1 MDISVYLQHKS
12 LGPVILPITGLL
24 LRGFS
29 CYTHRMHT
37 ILCFGD
43 SNTFGTNPSGGRW
56 AYESRWTGILAG
68 LLGPSFYVIEE
79 GMGGRTTVFDD
90 PLEPNRCG
98 KQFLPVALQSHR
110 PLDLVIVSLGTND
123 CKVLFHAN
131 ERIIANALEQ
141 LIALIRTYPYGEGYP
156 IPQILVVS
164 PIHIGLEIE
173 KAPFVSYDASS
184 ALLSRKLAPAIE
196 RMAKQRGALFLDA
209 SKVAQPSEIDQLH
222 MNREGHLALAQALH
236 PMIASLF

>member
-1 MDISVYLQHKS
+1 
-12 LGPVILPITGLL
+12 
-24 LRGFS
+24 
-29 CYTHRMHT
+29 MHT

-56 AYESRWTGILAG
+56 SYEDRWTGILSG
-68 LLGPSFYVIEE
+68 LLGPSFHIIEE

-123 CKVLFHAN
+123 CKVFFKAS
-131 ERIIANALEQ
+131 ERIIAKALEQ

-156 IPQILVVS
+156 IPKVLVVS

-184 ALLSRKLAPAIE
+184 STLSRKLAPAI
-196 RMAKQRGALFLDA
+196 RQMAKEQDVLFLDA
-209 SKVAQPSEIDQLH
+209 SQVAQPSEIDQLH
-222 MNREGHLALAQALH
+222 MDREGHLALAHALF
-236 PMIASLF
+236 PMISSLF